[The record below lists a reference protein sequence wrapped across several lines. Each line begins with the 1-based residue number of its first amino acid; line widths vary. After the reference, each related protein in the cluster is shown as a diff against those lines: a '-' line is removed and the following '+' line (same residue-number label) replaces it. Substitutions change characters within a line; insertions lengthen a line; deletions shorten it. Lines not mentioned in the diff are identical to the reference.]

1 MKTDDHV
8 KIQQVIDHR
17 RGEDGVL
24 MPVLQEVQDLLGY
37 LPEEALVKVAKGLG
51 LPLSRIWGVVTFYGQ
66 FYLSPRGRNT
76 IKVCQGTACH
86 VRGSRRILDR
96 IELVLGIKSGQTTPD
111 LKFTLETVRCLGTCF
126 LAPVMMINRDYFGKL
141 RPDRIEGILNQFSGG
156 RGIANGIEEPEGV
169 KDLPAGTPE

>member
-8 KIQQVIDHR
+8 KVGQIIDRHQ
-17 RGEDGVL
+17 GEDGTL
-24 MPVLQEVQDLLGY
+24 LPVLQEVQEVLGY
-37 LPEEALVKVAKGLG
+37 LPEEALVKVAEGLG
-51 LPLSRIWGVVTFYGQ
+51 ISLSRIWGVVTFYDQ

-96 IELVLGIKSGQTTPD
+96 IELVLGIKSGQTTPN
-111 LKFTLETVRCLGTCF
+111 LKFTLEIVRCLGTCF

-141 RPDRIEGILNQFSGG
+141 VPDQVKGILDQF
-156 RGIANGIEEPEGV
+156 
-169 KDLPAGTPE
+169 